1 MRASDLHNVSKLVG
15 SVFQNPSTQFFNV
28 DTTSELAFGCE
39 NIGYPRAKIHQRIQE
54 VTDLFGLETLIDRN
68 IFDLSGGEKQ
78 RIACASIHASSPE
91 IYVMDEPTAN
101 LDKSSIDRLREII
114 KVLKDSGK
122 TVVISEHQL
131 YYLKGLADRY
141 VYMKDGKVE
150 RSYKASV
157 FERLE
162 TETMNMMGGLR
173 SAKLPKF
180 KSALRLFNMSG
191 TSQLTVDD
199 LKFKRG
205 RKTIVD
211 IPKLS
216 IDRGDIL
223 AITGENGGAG
233 KSTLIQCLSGMLKH
247 KGTIRFKEELVK
259 SKRMKDKCFVVMQ
272 DVNSQLFAESVFE
285 EVGLNVPE
293 EKKI

>member
-1 MRASDLHNVSKLVG
+1 
-15 SVFQNPSTQFFNV
+15 
-28 DTTSELAFGCE
+28 
-39 NIGYPRAKIHQRIQE
+39 
-54 VTDLFGLETLIDRN
+54 
-68 IFDLSGGEKQ
+68 
-78 RIACASIHASSPE
+78 
-91 IYVMDEPTAN
+91 
-101 LDKSSIDRLREII
+101 
-114 KVLKDSGK
+114 
-122 TVVISEHQL
+122 
-131 YYLKGLADRY
+131 
-141 VYMKDGKVE
+141 
-150 RSYKASV
+150 
-157 FERLE
+157 
-162 TETMNMMGGLR
+162 
-173 SAKLPKF
+173 
-180 KSALRLFNMSG
+180 MSG
-191 TSQLTVDD
+191 MSQLTVDD

-223 AITGENGGAG
+223 AITGENGAG

-293 EKKI
+293 EKRSEIDEILKMLSLEKLRDKHPMALSGGEKQRVAIASSLVAGKEILIFDEPTSGLDRRSMEQMSLLIKNIIDKLFCVIIVTHDDQLIDHCCNRVMNLKHGGIHESFHITRNEHLESKLLSRTAE